1 MTFIMRTF
9 LVNFVYTSASQS
21 YNADFVLFTQ
31 KTFPTTHEIYQQIKL
46 TAVEKGLQVQGPIL
60 WTGIIELN
68 ENDERQFNTKE
79 E

>member
-1 MTFIMRTF
+1 MRTF

-46 TAVEKGLQVQGPIL
+46 SAVDKGLQFQGPIL
-60 WTGIIELN
+60 WTGIIELK
-68 ENDERQFNTKE
+68 ENDEREFNTKE